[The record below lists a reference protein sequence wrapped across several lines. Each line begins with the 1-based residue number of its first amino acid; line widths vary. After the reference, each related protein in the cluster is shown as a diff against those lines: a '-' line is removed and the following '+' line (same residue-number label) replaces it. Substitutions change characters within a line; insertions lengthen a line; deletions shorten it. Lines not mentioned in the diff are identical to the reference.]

1 MDLTSLEQKL
11 WQDPIIKQALE
22 LSPEEVYARG
32 YAAWQEQD
40 YDRALVDFSWLVMTQ
55 PWSWRAHIAL
65 AGALMMQKEYVLAMN
80 YYGYALMLDACHP
93 EPMYQIAVCLK
104 ALGEL
109 SEARDALQSA
119 LTMSYEDPSYST
131 VRANAEQMLS
141 QLLA

>member
-1 MDLTSLEQKL
+1 MDLTSLEQKI
-11 WQDPIIKQALE
+11 WKYPIIKQAME

-109 SEARDALQSA
+109 SEARVALQSA